1 MIGALQWVALLRQ
14 EVMADVQSALD
25 PAADQ
30 AQAIHGIWDLMLWI
44 CVPMYVLVLLALAFG
59 VWRARRQRRT
69 HRDIATATEEK
80 LYAGLGVW
88 IVIVVLGLTVLT
100 AASFFVDRKLI
111 PVQDAQLDIRIT
123 AKQWWWQV
131 EYLNDDPSQQ
141 FMTANELHL
150 PLAQKAHI
158 ELRSD
163 DVIHSFWVPNLSGK
177 RDMIPGRVNQIEL
190 TPRRAGKF
198 RGTCAEFC
206 GLQHAKMSLM
216 VYVDENKNFAS
227 WRSAQLAAAPAPS
240 GELLEHGKRYFETT
254 TCAMCHTING
264 TTAHSLAGPDLT
276 HLASR
281 STIAAGALPLNAGSL
296 AAWLSDPQR
305 QKPGT
310 NMPTIDIEPDDLN
323 ALVAYLLSLK

>member
-1 MIGALQWVALLRQ
+1 
-14 EVMADVQSALD
+14 
-25 PAADQ
+25 
-30 AQAIHGIWDLMLWI
+30 
-44 CVPMYVLVLLALAFG
+44 
-59 VWRARRQRRT
+59 
-69 HRDIATATEEK
+69 
-80 LYAGLGVW
+80 
-88 IVIVVLGLTVLT
+88 
-100 AASFFVDRKLI
+100 
-111 PVQDAQLDIRIT
+111 
-123 AKQWWWQV
+123 
-131 EYLNDDPSQQ
+131 
-141 FMTANELHL
+141 
-150 PLAQKAHI
+150 
-158 ELRSD
+158 
-163 DVIHSFWVPNLSGK
+163 VIHSFWVPNLSGK

-190 TPRRAGKF
+190 TPRRAGKY

-206 GLQHAKMSLM
+206 GLQHAKMSLL
-216 VYVDENKNFAS
+216 VYVDEEKNFAS
-227 WRSAQLAAAPAPS
+227 WRSAQLGAAPSPGS
-240 GELLEHGKRYFETT
+240 EVLEHGKRYFETT